1 MKPFDVYPL
10 YNIEPVKASGS
21 WITDKTG
28 QRYLDF
34 YGGHA
39 VISVG
44 HSHPHYVRRLNAQL
58 KNIAFYSN
66 AVQNSLQEKLAEKL
80 GVMSGY
86 ENYALF
92 LCNSG
97 AEANENALKL
107 ASFQNNRKKIVAFSG
122 SFHGRTSAAV
132 AATDDSS
139 LIAALNAQH
148 DIAILPFNNSAAL
161 ETQLDETVCAV
172 IIEGIQ
178 GVGGIQ
184 VPDHKFLQRLREL
197 CDVHGIVLI
206 LDEVQSGYGRTGL
219 FFAHQ
224 FAGIQ
229 PDLITIAKGMAN
241 GFPAGG
247 VLIAPHFEAR
257 HGLLGTT
264 FGGNHLACAAALA
277 VLEIMET
284 ENLLENA
291 QQMGDYL
298 ASRLKTMPG
307 VKNVRGRGLMIGI
320 NTAANGAAI
329 RKRLLD
335 EHRIF
340 TGFSGDKQ
348 TIRLLPALTIGQTEA
363 DFFLDAF
370 STVLQTKPV
379 FA

>member
-44 HSHPHYVRRLNAQL
+44 HAHPHYVRRLNAQL

-298 ASRLKTMPG
+298 ASRLKTLPG